1 MFSAR
6 SRALKTYHELY
17 TIMTQWREILVR
29 MTYDVSNAI
38 KPVLGTADAG
48 KDVGDG
54 AGGDVTKRVD
64 ALAEE
69 SIIDAFRRTGQ
80 PIKIITEERGVAIV
94 NDKGHAGDVKLIA
107 IVDPIDGSFNATRN
121 LPFFAVSIAIA
132 DGPLVRDI
140 TDAAVLNVATGDVF
154 SASRGEGAW
163 FNDRPAG
170 VNKTATRLADAAMG
184 VDFNPKKGEFR
195 RVDLIRQYAAL
206 LDAPKKI
213 RVLGSNAL
221 ETCLVAT
228 GALDCFVDVRGS
240 LRLFDIAAAWL
251 IVREAGGHV
260 FELRDGEAIAMD
272 GRALG
277 IEGRMAVLATA
288 SIALK
293 DEMTVLVRKGLNKPG
308 TRM

>member
-1 MFSAR
+1 
-6 SRALKTYHELY
+6 
-17 TIMTQWREILVR
+17 MTRWREILARITREV
-29 MTYDVSNAI
+29 TDAI

-54 AGGDVTKRVD
+54 AGGDVTNRVD
-64 ALAEE
+64 ALAEDC
-69 SIIDAFRRTGQ
+69 IVNALQRTGE
-80 PIKIITEERGVAIV
+80 PVKIITEERGVVFV
-94 NDKGHAGDVKLIA
+94 NANGRESNVNLVA
-107 IVDPIDGSFNATRN
+107 IVDPIDGSFNAARN

-132 DGPLVRDI
+132 GGPLVRDI

-163 FNDRPAG
+163 LNDKLAV
-170 VNKTATRLADAAMG
+170 VNKTATCLAEAAMG
-184 VDFNPKKGEFR
+184 IDVNPKRGEFR
-195 RVDLIRQYAAL
+195 RVDLMRQYAAL
-206 LDAPKKI
+206 LNAPKKI

-260 FELRDGEAIAMD
+260 FELRDGDAIDMG
-272 GRALG
+272 GRELG
-277 IEGRMAVLATA
+277 IEGRLAVLATA
-288 SIALK
+288 STALK
-293 DEMTVLVRKGLNKPG
+293 DEMSILVRKGLSKPG

>member
-1 MFSAR
+1 
-6 SRALKTYHELY
+6 
-17 TIMTQWREILVR
+17 MTHWRETLARITREVN
-29 MTYDVSNAI
+29 TII
-38 KPVLGTADAG
+38 KPVLGTDEAG

-54 AGGDVTKRVD
+54 AGGDVTNRVD
-64 ALAEE
+64 ALAEDC
-69 SIIDAFRRTGQ
+69 IVDALRRTGE
-80 PIKIITEERGVAIV
+80 PVKIITEERGVVFV
-94 NDKGHAGDVKLIA
+94 NAEGREGNVKLVA
-107 IVDPIDGSFNATRN
+107 IVDPIDGSFNAARN

-132 DGPLVRDI
+132 GGPLVRDI

-163 FNDRPAG
+163 LNDKPAV
-170 VNKTATRLADAAMG
+170 VNKAATSLAEAAMG
-184 VDFNPKKGEFR
+184 IDVNPKRGEFR

-206 LDAPKKI
+206 LNAPKKI

-260 FELRDGEAIAMD
+260 FELRDGDAIDMG
-272 GRALG
+272 GRELG
-277 IEGRMAVLATA
+277 IEGHLAMLATS

>member
-1 MFSAR
+1 
-6 SRALKTYHELY
+6 
-17 TIMTQWREILVR
+17 MTHWREILVR
-29 MTYDVSNAI
+29 ITHDVSEAI

-54 AGGDVTKRVD
+54 AGGDVTNQVD
-64 ALAEE
+64 ALAEDC
-69 SIIDAFRRTGQ
+69 IIDALRRTGE
-80 PIKIITEERGVAIV
+80 PVKIITEERGVVFV
-94 NDKGHAGDVKLIA
+94 NAERRKGDVKLVA
-107 IVDPIDGSFNATRN
+107 IVDPIDGSFNAARN

-132 DGPLVRDI
+132 SGPLMRDI
-140 TDAAVLNVATGDVF
+140 TDAAVLNVSTGDVF

-163 FNDRPAG
+163 LNDRPAV
-170 VNKTATRLADAAMG
+170 VNKAVTSLADAAMG
-184 VDFNPKKGEFR
+184 IDINPKKGEFR
-195 RVDLIRQYAAL
+195 RVALIDQYKEL
-206 LDAPKKI
+206 LNAPKKI

-260 FELRDGEAIAMD
+260 FELRDGDAIDMD
-272 GRALG
+272 GRELG
-277 IEGRMAVLATA
+277 IEGRLAMLATA

-293 DEMTVLVRKGLNKPG
+293 DEMSILVRKGLSKPG

>member
-1 MFSAR
+1 
-6 SRALKTYHELY
+6 
-17 TIMTQWREILVR
+17 MTHWREILVR
-29 MTYDVSNAI
+29 ITLEVNDVI
-38 KPVLGTADAG
+38 KPVLGTSDASA
-48 KDVGDG
+48 DVGEG

-69 SIIDAFRRTGQ
+69 GIVDALRRAGE
-80 PIKIITEERGVAIV
+80 PMKIVTEERGVVFV
-94 NDKGHAGDVKLIA
+94 NIDGYEGEVKLVA
-107 IVDPIDGSFNATRN
+107 IVDPIDGSFNAARN

-132 DGPLVRDI
+132 DGPLVGDI
-140 TDAAVLNVATGDVF
+140 TDAVVLNVATGDVF

-163 FNDRPAG
+163 FNGRPAT
-170 VNKTATRLADAAMG
+170 VNKAATRLADAAMG
-184 VDFNPKKGEFR
+184 VDVNPKKGEFR

-206 LDAPKKI
+206 LNTPKKI

-260 FELRDGEAIAMD
+260 FELRDGDAIDMD
-272 GRALG
+272 GRELG
-277 IEGRMAVLATA
+277 IEGRLAVLATA

-293 DEMTVLVRKGLNKPG
+293 DEMTILVRKGLNKHN
-308 TRM
+308 TRI